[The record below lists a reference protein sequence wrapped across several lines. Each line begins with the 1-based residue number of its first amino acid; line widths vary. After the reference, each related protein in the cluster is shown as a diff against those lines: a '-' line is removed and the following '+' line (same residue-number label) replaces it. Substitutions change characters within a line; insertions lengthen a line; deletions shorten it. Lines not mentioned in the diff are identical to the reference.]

1 MKILKFNES
10 KWWESNP
17 WKMTPVEVSDY
28 LIEFIDDDE
37 QFEIDESELSY
48 TQTELSRTYNRSG
61 YIYPIYANSKPV
73 ERYDTNPDINFDESK
88 DGVTYLLI
96 KLYHPKGRAKGNLDL
111 SGYTTSMLKHYF
123 KKFVRMCVVN
133 VNILVKIIDT
143 DLYNEPLSVSI
154 IRIEFLNEPG
164 G

>member
-17 WKMTPVEVSDY
+17 WKMSPEEVSDY
-28 LIEFIDDDE
+28 LIEFIDDDD
-37 QFEIDESELSY
+37 QFEIEENELIY
-48 TQTELSRTYNRSG
+48 TQDELDRVYNRLG
-61 YIYPIYANSKPV
+61 YAHIIYANSNTV
-73 ERYDTNPDINFDESK
+73 GRYDTNPDINFDKSK

-111 SGYTTSMLKHYF
+111 NGYTMGMLKHYF
-123 KKFVRMCVVN
+123 KKFVRLSRVP
-133 VNILVKIIDT
+133 VNILIKIIDSNMY
-143 DLYNEPLSVSI
+143 DDPLSVSI
-154 IRIEFLNEPG
+154 VRIEFLNEPG